1 MAVTGDVV
9 VTGEIKKMGV
19 VGCGTMGA
27 GIVEVAARAG
37 LDVLVVV
44 SRPASEAAGRA
55 RLTRSLAKAVHKEK
69 ITEAERDAALSAVVF
84 TTDLADLADR
94 QLVVEATT
102 EDEDAK
108 LSVFRH
114 IDAAVEAPDAILAST
129 TSSIPISRLAK
140 VSSRPDHVIGVHFFN
155 PVPAMPLVE
164 LIGSLLTDPDVYA
177 RTEAFVAGTLRK
189 QPVRSGDRAGFIV
202 NALLIPYLLAGIRMV
217 ESGFS
222 SAEDVDKAMTLGCA
236 HPMGPLAL
244 ADLIGLDTVSAI
256 SAAMYGEFR
265 EPHYSPPH
273 LLLRMVDAGLLGRK
287 TGRGFH
293 IYQP

>member
-1 MAVTGDVV
+1 MT
-9 VTGEIKKMGV
+9 EIKKVGV

-37 LDVLVVV
+37 LDVLVAV

-55 RLTRSLAKAVHKEK
+55 RLTASLDKAVRKEK
-69 ITEAERDAALSAVVF
+69 ISEAERDAALSAVAF

-108 LSVFRH
+108 LSVLRR
-114 IDAAVEAPDAILAST
+114 IDAAVEAPDVILAST

-140 VSSRPDHVIGVHFFN
+140 ASTRPERVIGVHFFN

-177 RTEAFVAGTLRK
+177 RTETFVADTLRK

-222 SAEDVDKAMTLGCA
+222 CAEDVDKAMTLGCA

-256 SAAMYGEFR
+256 ADAMYDEFH